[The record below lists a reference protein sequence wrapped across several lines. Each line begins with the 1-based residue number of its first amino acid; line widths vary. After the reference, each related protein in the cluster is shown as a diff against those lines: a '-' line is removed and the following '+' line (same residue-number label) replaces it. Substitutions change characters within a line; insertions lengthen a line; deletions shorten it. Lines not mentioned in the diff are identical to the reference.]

1 MDFTGRFWS
10 PFLDQPQSYVV
21 VFEMISFEIYKT
33 LVTEY
38 KHLMYINYLITFN
51 ETIKICQHKLYN

>member
-1 MDFTGRFWS
+1 MDFTGHFWS

-38 KHLMYINYLITFN
+38 KHVMYINYLITFN
-51 ETIKICQHKLYN
+51 ETIKILLA